1 MARRGTKVG
10 DAYISIHGDNSDWV
24 KSARRVRDKW
34 LGEEKQAGKKF
45 EKVWADS
52 IDRTIDRQ
60 FSRLVTSAA
69 HRDFSDWVKQWGSM
83 DEAAR
88 RFDATLDDIYDS
100 SRKNNAATKEQAQ
113 TLRRHWEE
121 WSKRER
127 ERLEY
132 LDLVDQAYKENALYD
147 KFRLEN
153 ARNYRKAEEETARL
167 RARLAREQEM
177 FDRRYAAWRDK
188 ATTDFHREMAQF
200 EKDQERARLKRA
212 DWMQKLGRMQEDALR
227 LDRQRDRL
235 LLRSTERYREIFEVQ
250 GRLSAADEEYVRR
263 VVRDHL
269 DKVESISEHYRR
281 IAANREKAQARES
294 ERERLI
300 LEYLTKVRKRRED
313 MTQEEIDRIDRIA
326 DHRVRTAKNV
336 TDRVLRQVKSDV
348 DREGG
353 IFSRLVGSRND
364 LLNAI
369 GRTLRPV
376 EQRVERFS
384 GRFLRYLT
392 DPLDRLAGRLAAGG
406 RVSRMFAALL
416 SRGLVPALTA
426 LVPSVLAGSAALW
439 VLFTAS
445 SAVASLLSALA
456 GMVTALAGSLSFAL
470 AGALTSLLPMLFGVG
485 AGLAALVVGV
495 TGMTKAQKA
504 ALQPLKDWY
513 DTLSRLVARNLFG
526 DLRDQVSGLLDA
538 VAPHLETV
546 LSRSAKAISD
556 TISGIIETLGTPE
569 YQAVMDRLDEH
580 VPGIVENIAQA
591 MGNLGLS
598 LASVASAI
606 SPQVEEIL
614 GRFVDT
620 LEEWA
625 AWAASPEGQ
634 TSIADWFSRA
644 WDSAVAVYDVVKN
657 LLRVLGT
664 LFGMGKDTGDNWLEG
679 WADALATFNEWLQ
692 TPEGREALDEWYQK
706 AKDTAS
712 ELGDLVDALA
722 ELFDTLDSPEGQQ
735 ALSDIIYL
743 LRNLAEAAEWAARA
757 TNGVNSVFS
766 FLRGLKF
773 VPTPGEE
780 FINWGGVWENI
791 KKGYNWLQDKWADLV
806 EPINEWW
813 GVDEWFDGLDFSGFW
828 DNVKNFFSGIG
839 KWFKTKA
846 LEFWQSGQNIAEW
859 LIKGLAKGLYD
870 TLVPDS
876 IKPYFDNIILWVKQV
891 FGIASPSTVM
901 YDIGVDVIQGLI
913 NGIESMLGALGT
925 AAQSVVDTLERIWN
939 GGEGGF
945 PGVVGRAVNEFADLV
960 PGLSGV
966 LNRAASAGAKGM
978 STIRSK
984 VVAEAKPMPG
994 KVRDAIANLSVYTA
1008 REGSSAASRG
1018 ANAFSPYAT
1027 RITAIASRAVSALRS
1042 TAGAMYSAGYA
1053 VGYNAGR
1060 GMVAGM
1066 KSQSSAV
1073 YATAASMAKRAIS
1086 AAKSTLISRSPSRAM
1101 MRLGEYAVEGFL
1113 IPFQDSLGA
1122 VGDASEQMVQ
1132 ALLSPLSATSMFAQ
1146 GKAATEGLLRGLGN
1160 ARHQVNVDGM
1170 MVGDSARARTGHTT
1184 IIQEGAIRLESKAQ
1198 YTQTSTEQFLDGLAD
1213 RLVGV

>member
-132 LDLVDQAYKENALYD
+132 LDLVDQAYKENALFD
-147 KFRLEN
+147 RERLESARRYRQGQREQAALAARMERRRERERTAEAVHVQRMGRLQEQALKLN
-153 ARNYRKAEEETARL
+153 AR
-167 RARLAREQEM
+167 
-177 FDRRYAAWRDK
+177 
-188 ATTDFHREMAQF
+188 
-200 EKDQERARLKRA
+200 
-212 DWMQKLGRMQEDALR
+212 
-227 LDRQRDRL
+227 
-235 LLRSTERYREIFEVQ
+235 
-250 GRLSAADEEYVRR
+250 
-263 VVRDHL
+263 RDHL
-269 DKVESISEHYRR
+269 LEQITKKYR
-281 IAANREKAQARES
+281 EVYEVQKD
-294 ERERLI
+294 
-300 LEYLTKVRKRRED
+300 LTEED
-313 MTQEEIDRIDRIA
+313 RNY
-326 DHRVRTAKNV
+326 V
-336 TDRVLRQVKSDV
+336 DRVLRRHMSGVETINQHWSEVTRSRQRALKMEKTYATV
-348 DREGG
+348 VERYLREHGRKR
-353 IFSRLVGSRND
+353 SRLTHQEISQIKEVTRNAVDGIETIDDYFNRTVRRNRERHPGGLLGRLAGSRND
-364 LLNAI
+364 FLNLVGRLFLPIERGAARLGRSVDRLL
-369 GRTLRPV
+369 
-376 EQRVERFS
+376 QRA
-384 GRFLRYLT
+384 L
-392 DPLDRLAGRLAAGG
+392 DPLLQRLSSGGQGAQRFGRMLEGLGSRFGGLLSVLIEAGAVLAALNLILGPAVALVSSLAGGI
-406 RVSRMFAALL
+406 
-416 SRGLVPALTA
+416 
-426 LVPSVLAGSAALW
+426 
-439 VLFTAS
+439 
-445 SAVASLLSALA
+445 
-456 GMVTALAGSLSFAL
+456 TALASSIMAGIVGTLATAL
-470 AGALTSLLPMLFGVG
+470 PILGAAGAGI
-485 AGLAALVVGV
+485 AALVVGV
-495 TGMTKAQKA
+495 TGMTDAQKR
-504 ALQPLKDWY
+504 ALGPLKSWY
-513 DTLSRLVARNLFG
+513 KELSRTVANNLFG
-526 DLRDQVSGLLDA
+526 NLSSQINAFVDGLGE
-538 VAPHLETV
+538 HFETS
-546 LSRSAKAISD
+546 LSRSASAISEAID
-556 TISGIIETLGTPE
+556 GILETVQGRDFQRVLDVLDERLPNIVGNVIDMFGSLGVAVSGI
-569 YQAVMDRLDEH
+569 M
-580 VPGIVENIAQA
+580 
-591 MGNLGLS
+591 
-598 LASVASAI
+598 SAI
-606 SPQVEEIL
+606 SPQVERL
-614 GRFVDT
+614 TDDWAKR
-620 LEEWA
+620 LSEWA
-625 AWAASPEGQ
+625 DWAISPEGQ
-634 TSIADWFSRA
+634 SAISDWFDDML
-644 WDSAVAVYDVVKN
+644 DSAQELWD
-657 LLRVLGT
+657 LLGSVGDVLGA
-664 LFGMGKDTGDNWLEG
+664 LMGSDELTDTGDSWISN
-679 WADALATFNEWLQ
+679 WADSLRELADWIKSPQGAKAIDKWMKDAKRTF
-692 TPEGREALDEWYQK
+692 
-706 AKDTAS
+706 S
-712 ELGDLVDALA
+712 ELGDIVHEVSD
-722 ELFDTLDSPEGQQ
+722 LFDTLNTPENQQ
-735 ALSDIIYL
+735 KMQDFLDL
-743 LRNLAEAAEWAARA
+743 LGDGIDLFEDLQGAMEGIKNTKLPGLGTSFNDVFGFL
-757 TNGVNSVFS
+757 TNIDDWV
-766 FLRGLKF
+766 
-773 VPTPGEE
+773 
-780 FINWGGVWENI
+780 
-791 KKGYNWLQDKWADLV
+791 ADL
-806 EPINEWW
+806 
-813 GVDEWFDGLDFSGFW
+813 
-828 DNVKNFFSGIG
+828 KNLPNKLSTAWASIG

-846 LEFWQSGQNIAEW
+846 LEFWESGQNIAEW

-966 LNRAASAGAKGM
+966 LDRAASAGAKGM